1 MSKES
6 SENLVLKWNESE
18 GTYDPITSDG
28 EMDDGIFLEFLPE
41 NNHWKYFYIRGTSL
55 IARRTALRAAN
66 SIAKTGYLHPKT
78 QIRYGSN
85 LELKEENSPYEDM
98 PEQIKR
104 AQRTWYDPS
113 YKQNKVKKEE

>member
-18 GTYDPITSDG
+18 GKFDPITSDG
-28 EMDDGIFLEFLPE
+28 EMEDGIFLEFLPE
-41 NNHWKYFYIRGTSL
+41 HNHWKYFYIRGASL

-66 SIAKTGYLHPKT
+66 SIAKAGYLHPKT
-78 QIRYGSN
+78 QIRYGNN